1 MQGGFAHPYFL
12 YDLQPC
18 RSLFRIGNQIKI
30 KKKKQDSYMSRAF
43 GYDGGVAVVFGYEGM
58 SPTIKQKNQYLPLKV
73 SVAFFCATKIIY
85 L

>member
-1 MQGGFAHPYFL
+1 
-12 YDLQPC
+12 
-18 RSLFRIGNQIKI
+18 
-30 KKKKQDSYMSRAF
+30 MSRAF